1 MAGIGMVL
9 DIATT
14 ALSAQ
19 QQSINVTAHNI
30 ANVNTE
36 GYSRQSPD
44 LETKQPMMTDGLI
57 MGRGVNVDQVT
68 QAGDR
73 FIENR
78 LMQEKSN
85 LSSSSE
91 MEKYMQVL
99 EGYFN
104 ENSDTGLSA
113 MLADFWNGWYDIS
126 NNPAGAAE
134 RSSLYEHSALLAEK
148 FNALGSDL
156 TQVESDLTNAVSSGI
171 ETINQITNQIAQLND
186 QIVGME
192 ADNTANDLRDK
203 RNALVSKLNEYLDV
217 KTFNQS
223 NGSLT
228 IITAK
233 GCTLVQDS
241 SSYELE
247 MGGSDGDRVI
257 WQDSSGR
264 DVDITDYINNGKLGG
279 WLDTRDEIVGK
290 YQLDL
295 DALTKEFI
303 WSVNQ
308 QHSQGAG
315 LEGFSSVTGTY
326 AVTNPGSAITSSGLS
341 YQDKVDD
348 TNKTFKI
355 WLFDTNGDP
364 HDADSG
370 TAGLQGNPITI
381 TVTPGMTINELVTA
395 IDNETGV
402 QAVLDSQNK
411 LNISINTGEVAT
423 LGSLAFSDD
432 NSNVLAALGI
442 NTFFTGSSAGNMEV
456 NNVIGLNKNNI
467 AAAQVG
473 SDGAIVSGN
482 NANAL
487 AVTDLQ
493 NASLN
498 ISQWTCD
505 RINGNTEGSATSTIE
520 DYYHSMVGS
529 IGIASASV
537 SRDKTFSETMVNE
550 ISNIRDSISGVSLD
564 EELTNLIKYQ
574 HAYAAATKLIST
586 SDEMLNTLLE
596 VKK

>member
-44 LETKQPMMTDGLI
+44 LETKQPMMTNGLI

-104 ENSDTGLSA
+104 ENSDTGLST
-113 MLADFWNGWYDIS
+113 MLTDFWNGWYDIS
-126 NNPAGAAE
+126 NNPSGAAE

-148 FNALGSDL
+148 FNESGNDL

-171 ETINQITNQIAQLND
+171 ETINQITNQIAQLNN

-247 MGGSDGDRVI
+247 MGGSNGDRVI

-264 DVDITDYINNGKLGG
+264 DVDITDDVNNGKLGG
-279 WLDTRDEIVGK
+279 WLDMRDEAVGK

-295 DALTKEFI
+295 DALAKEFI

-308 QHSQGAG
+308 QHSQGVG
-315 LEGFSSVTGTY
+315 LEGFSSVTGSNVVSDTGKGLGTFDSGLDY
-326 AVTNPGSAITSSGLS
+326 YDKMIDGAFNLWIYDANGDVVGGSA
-341 YQDKVDD
+341 
-348 TNKTFKI
+348 
-355 WLFDTNGDP
+355 
-364 HDADSG
+364 
-370 TAGLQGNPITI
+370 NPITI
-381 TVTPGMTINELVTA
+381 DAGTTTLTDLRNKINTA
-395 IDNETGV
+395 AT
-402 QAVLDSQNK
+402 
-411 LNISINTGEVAT
+411 NISAPITASISDGKLTIDA
-423 LGSLAFSDD
+423 GSGYTFAFSDD
-432 NSNVLAALGI
+432 TSNVLAALGI
-442 NTFFTGSSAGNMEV
+442 NTFFTGSSAGNMGV
-456 NNVIGLNKNNI
+456 NDAIGLNLNNI
-467 AAAQVG
+467 AAGQVG
-473 SDGAIVSGN
+473 DDGAIAAGSNV
-482 NANAL
+482 NAL

-493 NASLN
+493 NTKIS

-505 RINGNTEGSATSTIE
+505 RINGNTEGRTTSTIE
-520 DYYHSMVGS
+520 DYYHSMVGA

-550 ISNIRDSISGVSLD
+550 ISSIRDSISGVSLD

-586 SDEMLNTLLE
+586 SDEMLSTLLE

>member
-1 MAGIGMVL
+1 
-9 DIATT
+9 
-14 ALSAQ
+14 
-19 QQSINVTAHNI
+19 
-30 ANVNTE
+30 
-36 GYSRQSPD
+36 
-44 LETKQPMMTDGLI
+44 
-57 MGRGVNVDQVT
+57 VT

-104 ENSDTGLSA
+104 ENSDTGLST
-113 MLADFWNGWYDIS
+113 MLTDFWNGWYDIS
-126 NNPAGAAE
+126 NNPSGAAE

-148 FNALGSDL
+148 FNESGNDL

-171 ETINQITNQIAQLND
+171 ETINQITNQIAQLNN

-247 MGGSDGDRVI
+247 MGGSNGDRVI

-264 DVDITDYINNGKLGG
+264 DVDITDDVNNGKLGG
-279 WLDTRDEIVGK
+279 WLDMRDEAVGK

-295 DALTKEFI
+295 DALAKEFI

-308 QHSQGAG
+308 QHSQGVG
-315 LEGFSSVTGTY
+315 LEGFSSVTGSNVVSDTGKGLGTFDSGLDY
-326 AVTNPGSAITSSGLS
+326 SDKMIDGAFNLWIYDANGDVVGGSA
-341 YQDKVDD
+341 
-348 TNKTFKI
+348 
-355 WLFDTNGDP
+355 
-364 HDADSG
+364 
-370 TAGLQGNPITI
+370 NPITI
-381 TVTPGMTINELVTA
+381 DAGTTTLTDLRNKINTA
-395 IDNETGV
+395 AT
-402 QAVLDSQNK
+402 
-411 LNISINTGEVAT
+411 NISAPITASISDGKLTIDA
-423 LGSLAFSDD
+423 GSGYTFAFSDD
-432 NSNVLAALGI
+432 TSNVLAALGI
-442 NTFFTGSSAGNMEV
+442 NTFFTGSSAGNMGV
-456 NNVIGLNKNNI
+456 NDAIGLNLNNI
-467 AAAQVG
+467 AAGQVG
-473 SDGAIVSGN
+473 DDGAIAAGSNV
-482 NANAL
+482 NAL

-493 NASLN
+493 NTKIS

-505 RINGNTEGSATSTIE
+505 RINGNTEGRTTSTIE
-520 DYYHSMVGS
+520 DYYHSMVGA

-550 ISNIRDSISGVSLD
+550 ISSIRDSISGVSLD

-586 SDEMLNTLLE
+586 SDEMLSTLLE

>member
-44 LETKQPMMTDGLI
+44 LETKQPMMTNGLI

-104 ENSDTGLSA
+104 ENSDTGLST
-113 MLADFWNGWYDIS
+113 MLTDFWNGWYDIS
-126 NNPAGAAE
+126 NNPSGAAE

-148 FNALGSDL
+148 FNESGNDL

-171 ETINQITNQIAQLND
+171 ETINQITNQIAQLNN

-247 MGGSDGDRVI
+247 MGGSNGDRII

-264 DVDITDYINNGKLGG
+264 DVDITDDVNNGKLGG
-279 WLDTRDEIVGK
+279 WLDMRDEAVGK

-295 DALTKEFI
+295 DALAKEFI

-308 QHSQGAG
+308 QHSQGVG
-315 LEGFSSVTGTY
+315 LEGFSSVTGSNVVSDTGKGLGTFDSGLDY
-326 AVTNPGSAITSSGLS
+326 SDKMIDGAFNLWIYDANGDVVGGSA
-341 YQDKVDD
+341 
-348 TNKTFKI
+348 
-355 WLFDTNGDP
+355 
-364 HDADSG
+364 
-370 TAGLQGNPITI
+370 NPITI
-381 TVTPGMTINELVTA
+381 DAGTTTLTDLRNKINTA
-395 IDNETGV
+395 AT
-402 QAVLDSQNK
+402 
-411 LNISINTGEVAT
+411 NISAPITASISDGKLTIDA
-423 LGSLAFSDD
+423 GSGYTFAFSDD
-432 NSNVLAALGI
+432 TSNVLAALGI
-442 NTFFTGSSAGNMEV
+442 NTFFTGSSAGNMGV
-456 NNVIGLNKNNI
+456 NDAIGLNLNNI
-467 AAAQVG
+467 AAGQVG
-473 SDGAIVSGN
+473 DDGAIAAGSNV
-482 NANAL
+482 NAL

-493 NASLN
+493 NTKIS

-505 RINGNTEGSATSTIE
+505 RINGNTEGRTTSTIE
-520 DYYHSMVGS
+520 DYYHSMVGA

-550 ISNIRDSISGVSLD
+550 ISSIRDSISGVSLD

-586 SDEMLNTLLE
+586 SDEMLSTLLE

>member
-44 LETKQPMMTDGLI
+44 LETKQPMMTNGLI

-104 ENSDTGLSA
+104 ENSDTGLST
-113 MLADFWNGWYDIS
+113 MLTDFWNGWYDIS
-126 NNPAGAAE
+126 NNPSGSAE

-148 FNALGSDL
+148 FNESGNDL

-171 ETINQITNQIAQLND
+171 ETINQITNQIAQLNN

-247 MGGSDGDRVI
+247 MGGSNGDRVI

-264 DVDITDYINNGKLGG
+264 DVDITNDVNNGKLGG
-279 WLDTRDEIVGK
+279 WLDMRDEAVGK

-295 DALTKEFI
+295 DALAKEFI

-308 QHSQGAG
+308 QHSQGVG
-315 LEGFSSVTGTY
+315 LEGFSSVTGSNVVSDTGKGLGTFDSGLDY
-326 AVTNPGSAITSSGLS
+326 YDKMIDGAFNLWIYDANGDVVGGSA
-341 YQDKVDD
+341 
-348 TNKTFKI
+348 
-355 WLFDTNGDP
+355 
-364 HDADSG
+364 
-370 TAGLQGNPITI
+370 NPITI
-381 TVTPGMTINELVTA
+381 DAGTTTLTDLRNKINTA
-395 IDNETGV
+395 AT
-402 QAVLDSQNK
+402 
-411 LNISINTGEVAT
+411 NISAPITASISDGKLTIDA
-423 LGSLAFSDD
+423 GSGYTFAFSDD
-432 NSNVLAALGI
+432 TSNVLAALGI
-442 NTFFTGSSAGNMEV
+442 NTFFTGSSAGNMGV
-456 NNVIGLNKNNI
+456 NDAIGLNLNNI
-467 AAAQVG
+467 AAGQVG
-473 SDGAIVSGN
+473 DDGAIAAGSNV
-482 NANAL
+482 NAL

-493 NASLN
+493 NTKIS

-505 RINGNTEGSATSTIE
+505 RINGNTEGRTTSTIE
-520 DYYHSMVGS
+520 DYYHSMVGA

-550 ISNIRDSISGVSLD
+550 ISSIRDSISGVSLD

-586 SDEMLNTLLE
+586 SDEMLSTLLE